1 MTKLQELVIGIRN
14 TNTFPRVSGDEPIA
28 WLNEFDDVTDGLD
41 LDSASVGDIARAVAA
56 AHCRCGTEPDWNTCA
71 HLMPDGMTILVQ
83 EYRRCA

>member
-14 TNTFPRVSGDEPIA
+14 TNSGNIA
-28 WLNEFDDVTDGLD
+28 WLNDFDDVTDGLD